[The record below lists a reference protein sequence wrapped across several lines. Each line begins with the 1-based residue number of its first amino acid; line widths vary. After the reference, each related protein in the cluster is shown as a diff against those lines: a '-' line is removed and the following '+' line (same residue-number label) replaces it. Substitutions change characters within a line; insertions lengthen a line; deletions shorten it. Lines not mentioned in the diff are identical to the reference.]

1 MNTLQQQRG
10 MTLWSFI
17 FMIGLLAFVVFTA
30 LKVVPVYMED
40 FSVESSVKGMEEVS
54 GADYRGAI
62 NVRGGLLKRLD
73 INNVT
78 QVKPDDISVIRDGA
92 HYQMDVDYVVTIPYL
107 GNISLVIKFHHS
119 ALVPAGT

>member
-40 FSVESSVKGMEEVS
+40 FSVIGLRVDDCDHAVRIL
-54 GADYRGAI
+54 DQYRFD
-62 NVRGGLLKRLD
+62 LKRADGSIEVYVDQASRMHEVMQLLE
-73 INNVT
+73 NNGLGCELADVAEG
-78 QVKPDDISVIRDGA
+78 I
-92 HYQMDVDYVVTIPYL
+92 YQ
-107 GNISLVIKFHHS
+107 G
-119 ALVPAGT
+119 